1 MEVSSSFAT
10 HSGAEIVS
18 SKRPVESTQPKDG
31 PFGAAA
37 PEPQD
42 RGAAVVFG
50 GSLANSDRSSK
61 SRDAERQS
69 KVEDKPRDAASRQAS
84 HDRSEATRQR
94 ADEERAKE
102 TARREESAARR
113 DARRD
118 ASHEVDVSA

>member
-18 SKRPVESTQPKDG
+18 SKRPVEPAQPKDG
-31 PFGAAA
+31 RFGAAA

-50 GSLANSDRSSK
+50 GSLGNADRSAK

-69 KVEDKPRDAASRQAS
+69 KVDDKPRDAAARQAS
-84 HDRSEATRQR
+84 QQRTDATRER
-94 ADEERAKE
+94 ADELRAE
-102 TARREESAARR
+102 EQQRREESAARR
-113 DARRD
+113 DARR
-118 ASHEVDVSA
+118 EVDVSV